1 MLENPPVNM
10 RYGNGWAIL
19 DASRCSDRPGVHD
32 IGAALGLTSA
42 TMLLV
47 ILRAAE
53 SWTPETDD
61 VTHPDAIVCR
71 EGSVRVQ
78 FADGSTGQLDRGA
91 AFLPITRPLL
101 RVSNLGMSIADVLLI
116 ARKAG

>member
-10 RYGNGWAIL
+10 RYRNGWAIL
-19 DASRCSDRPGVHD
+19 DASCYSDRPGVHD
-32 IGAALGLTSA
+32 IGAALDLTSA

-47 ILRAAE
+47 ILQAAE
-53 SWTPETDD
+53 SWAPESDD

-71 EGSVRVQ
+71 EGSIRLQ
-78 FADGSTGQLDRGA
+78 FADGSMRQLDPDA
-91 AFLPITRPLL
+91 ALLPITRPLL

>member
-1 MLENPPVNM
+1 
-10 RYGNGWAIL
+10 
-19 DASRCSDRPGVHD
+19 VHD

-53 SWTPETDD
+53 SWAPESDD
-61 VTHPDAIVCR
+61 VTHPGAIVCR

-78 FADGSTGQLDRGA
+78 FADGSMRHLDPGV

-101 RVSNLGMSIADVLLI
+101 RVSNLGISIAHLLLI
-116 ARKAG
+116 ERKAG